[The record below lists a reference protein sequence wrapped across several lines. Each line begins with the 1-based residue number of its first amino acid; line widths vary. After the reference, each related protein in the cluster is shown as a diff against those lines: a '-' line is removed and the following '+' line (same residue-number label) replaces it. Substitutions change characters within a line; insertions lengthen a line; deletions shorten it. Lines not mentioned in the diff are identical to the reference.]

1 MSKEEKETK
10 ILKISFKE
18 IMSYLFIL
26 KNCNISSKEKK
37 YTPVGFEYEES
48 FALFTDENQLKKGL
62 DDKTV

>member
-26 KNCNISSKEKK
+26 KNCNISSKEKN
-37 YTPVGFEYEES
+37 TPVGFEYEES